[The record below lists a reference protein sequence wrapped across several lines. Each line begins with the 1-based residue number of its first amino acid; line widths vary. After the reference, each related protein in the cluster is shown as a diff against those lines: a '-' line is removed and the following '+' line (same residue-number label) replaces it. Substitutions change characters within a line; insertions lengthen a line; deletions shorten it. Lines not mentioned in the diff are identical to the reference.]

1 MSRIEIN
8 DCRTDA
14 PIFIHSELDDYG
26 LTAIEFR
33 VYARLARRAGGGG
46 AFESVPSMA
55 EEFEVSEK
63 TVRRALRVLVACQ
76 LVGEQVRPGFSTIFT
91 LLPRS
96 EWLPKSDLKGVRTN
110 IYGRGGLDTTDRGS
124 PDTRDRGVWTPQ
136 TDEGNPNKSLSTRAR
151 ENEIPDPAKHPA
163 NQVFAEVYEHPPHLD
178 GQTKIATVVTN
189 LDIWRRSLKRQKL
202 NGTPAKNIGT
212 LLEVYEER
220 VQRETASPPA
230 VAVVPTKTAAERSA
244 EARRNWEQ
252 KGAAN
257 ARANA

>member
-1 MSRIEIN
+1 MSRIEIS
-8 DCRTDA
+8 DRRTDA

-46 AFESVPSMA
+46 GAFESVPSMA

-76 LVGEQVRPGFSTIFT
+76 LVDEQIRPGFSTLFT

-96 EWLPKSDLKGVRTN
+96 EWLPKSDLKGIRTN
-110 IYGRGGLDTTDRGS
+110 VYGRGGLDTTDRGS
-124 PDTRDRGVWTPQ
+124 LDTRDRGVWTPQ

-151 ENEIPDPAKHPA
+151 ENEISEHPA
-163 NQVFAEVYEHPPHLD
+163 NQVFAEVYDHPAHLD
-178 GQTKIATVVTN
+178 GQTKIAAAVTN
-189 LDIWRRSLKRQKL
+189 LDIWRKTLKRQKL

-220 VQRETASPPA
+220 VQRETALPQA
-230 VAVVPTKTAAERSA
+230 VAVAPTKTAAERSA
-244 EARRNWEQ
+244 EARRKWEQ